1 MKKLLVIFYVLV
13 FTFSCSSSKELK
25 GKKFIYKSQ
34 NRELLLTFSSNSM
47 CSIKNTFFCDDV
59 EDKFKEITVN
69 ATYKIQGNMII
80 LKNITCKDDS
90 CIYQQN
96 IEIPIQKSS
105 NCSFLNN
112 EGRNS
117 KTVFDG
123 RTYQSD
129 YHKYGLVPN
138 IDIDTMHISNGKIIL
153 IKKNNNGNFGF
164 IFE

>member
-1 MKKLLVIFYVLV
+1 
-13 FTFSCSSSKELK
+13 
-25 GKKFIYKSQ
+25 
-34 NRELLLTFSSNSM
+34 
-47 CSIKNTFFCDDV
+47 
-59 EDKFKEITVN
+59 
-69 ATYKIQGNMII
+69 MII